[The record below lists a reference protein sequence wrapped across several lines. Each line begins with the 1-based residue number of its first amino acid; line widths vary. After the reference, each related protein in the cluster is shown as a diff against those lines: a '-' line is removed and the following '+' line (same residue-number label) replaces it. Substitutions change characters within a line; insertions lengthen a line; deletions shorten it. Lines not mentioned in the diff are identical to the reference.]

1 MKHTRNTCTVQNAHT
16 MKQQN
21 NPENQMRAIGE
32 GLLHFSML
40 PLMGKF
46 PALPLR
52 QTQWRSFSLWVPT
65 PSLTAPDNFMVQPV
79 SSPGGR
85 AMLPSPS
92 AGTKLG
98 LPLHCALGE
107 TFSSNWSTAYLWDSL
122 QLPGRAKQP
131 EHTWEG
137 RILKNAAYGV
147 ASDYDQFLG
156 FGSEIQRKAGR
167 WAGSSILDQ
176 KFDAGI
182 GSPPTASLH
191 RMRGGGRKS
200 DWHFEIIDNLH
211 EALVLLNTECH
222 VGSSISG
229 TDLRFNS
236 NSQR

>member
-16 MKQQN
+16 TKQQN
-21 NPENQMRAIGE
+21 NPENQMCAIGE
-32 GLLHFSML
+32 GLLYFSML

-52 QTQWRSFSLWVPT
+52 QTQWRSFSLWVPI
-65 PSLTAPDNFMVQPV
+65 PSLTVPDNFMVQPV

-137 RILKNAAYGV
+137 EDPENCCLWGGIRLRPVPRIWLRDIEESREVGWLLHPGPKV
-147 ASDYDQFLG
+147 WCRD
-156 FGSEIQRKAGR
+156 
-167 WAGSSILDQ
+167 WVSSHCI
-176 KFDAGI
+176 
-182 GSPPTASLH
+182 TA
-191 RMRGGGRKS
+191 
-200 DWHFEIIDNLH
+200 
-211 EALVLLNTECH
+211 
-222 VGSSISG
+222 
-229 TDLRFNS
+229 
-236 NSQR
+236 